1 MRKLK
6 PDEILARRH
15 EGNGPLAHPLAT
27 ILEDVR
33 SLYNVGSIFRTADAA
48 GFREVLLAGI
58 TGTPENRGLRKTAL
72 GAELTMPWRH
82 FASAASAIEAAEAD
96 GYRVAVLE
104 ITDGPRALETLSLD
118 DFPLCL
124 VVGNEVRGVSQ
135 HAVALADF
143 AIEVPQFGHKHSINA
158 AVAFGIAAFDLVRL
172 YRRLC
177 EEAPPSTR
185 FRGIHEV

>member
-72 GAELTMPWRH
+72 GAELTMPWKR
-82 FASAASAIEAAEAD
+82 
-96 GYRVAVLE
+96 
-104 ITDGPRALETLSLD
+104 
-118 DFPLCL
+118 
-124 VVGNEVRGVSQ
+124 
-135 HAVALADF
+135 
-143 AIEVPQFGHKHSINA
+143 
-158 AVAFGIAAFDLVRL
+158 
-172 YRRLC
+172 
-177 EEAPPSTR
+177 
-185 FRGIHEV
+185 